1 MFQIA
6 GNIELLGK
14 KFWRRREKQTY
25 ETVALGLNANFSD
38 HWQMRNQIGKK
49 KAPTVDTSKDLR
61 GGRGGRGTQF
71 LFFHLPLICYR
82 NLRQRKTN

>member
-1 MFQIA
+1 MLQIA

-49 KAPTVDTSKDLR
+49 KAPTVDTSKDLIR
-61 GGRGGRGTQF
+61 DAVF
-71 LFFHLPLICYR
+71 IFSFAFNLLP
-82 NLRQRKTN
+82 KSEAT

>member
-6 GNIELLGK
+6 GNIERLGK

-49 KAPTVDTSKDLR
+49 KSTYCRYQQGSHK
-61 GGRGGRGTQF
+61 GRSF
-71 LFFHLPLICYR
+71 YFSFAFNLLP
-82 NLRQRKTN
+82 KSEAT

>member
-38 HWQMRNQIGKK
+38 HWQVRNHIGKK
-49 KAPTVDTSKDLR
+49 KHLLSIPARISGEDEE
-61 GGRGGRGTQF
+61 GEGRSF
-71 LFFHLPLICYR
+71 YFLIC
-82 NLRQRKTN
+82 L